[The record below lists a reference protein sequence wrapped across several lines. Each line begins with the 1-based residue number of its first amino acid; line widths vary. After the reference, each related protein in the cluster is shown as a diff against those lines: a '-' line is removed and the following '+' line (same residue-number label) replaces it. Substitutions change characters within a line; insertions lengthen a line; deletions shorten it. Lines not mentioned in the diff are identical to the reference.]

1 MYNYDPA
8 TISPCELP
16 IHRRVNYHSK
26 CGERFWNIK
35 SAKDYCLALC
45 GLPDT
50 SLVDLTHE
58 EWKAVAAVAN
68 GGIWPIPNHPYTNEN
83 WHDDESFNAVPGQ
96 EVTEEIYE
104 DMFDVLPPY
113 RLPRCKRTAEYTSGF
128 MVSEA
133 AAHDLNTGK
142 ALYSAFGKSGDKY
155 YYIGLLPCRPAE

>member
-50 SLVDLTHE
+50 SQVDLTHE
-58 EWKAVAAVAN
+58 EWEAVAAVAN
-68 GGIWPIPNHPYTNEN
+68 GGIWPVPNHPYTNEN
-83 WHDDESFNAVPGQ
+83 WHDDKSFSAVPGQ
-96 EVTEEIYE
+96 EVTKEIYE
-104 DMFDVLPPY
+104 DMLGVLPP
-113 RLPRCKRTAEYTSGF
+113 ATSALLHNGSTVALSLRN
-128 MVSEA
+128 MS
-133 AAHDLNTGK
+133 DLTK
-142 ALYSAFGKSGDKY
+142 DAQQE
-155 YYIGLLPCRPAE
+155 LLPQT